1 MTEKAS
7 QPIVELIGDCLHW
20 LSGAT
25 AALFYKGEG
34 QAFEFSLPKAYRDW
48 AENPQTDTN
57 FQSSLLA
64 QLHYSAET
72 LQKSLVKASQNRPP
86 QRADFQAFMQAFE
99 DFMARLHPLEGHAIL
114 SEQGIDALTGFKT
127 APSME
132 AEFKKELDRRARRG
146 SPFSIAMMRID
157 GKTTGEELNFQ
168 LQSISTS
175 MRRCMR
181 SFDDIYRTGEKDF
194 VAGLKH
200 SDLAGGFRFIERVK
214 DDLKILGVDLTFSA
228 CVAEPDPSDE
238 LKEFLENMEYD
249 LARAAASGK
258 GEAVRFEDVSP
269 LQRFVKSLKN
279 T

>member
-7 QPIVELIGDCLHW
+7 QPLIELIGDCLHW
-20 LSGAT
+20 LNHAT
-25 AALFYKGEG
+25 TALFYKGEG
-34 QAFEFSLPKAYRDW
+34 EAFEFTTPKAYRDW
-48 AENPQTDTN
+48 AENSSTEVN

-72 LQKSLVKASQNRPP
+72 LQKTLIQASQNRPP
-86 QRADFQAFMQAFE
+86 KRNDFQSFMQAYE
-99 DFMARLHPLEGHAIL
+99 DFMSRLHQLEGQAIL

-127 APSME
+127 APSMQ

-157 GKTTGEELNFQ
+157 GSPSGDELNFK
-168 LQSISTS
+168 LQSISTA

-200 SDLAGGFRFIERVK
+200 SDVAGGLRFVERVR
-214 DDLKILGVDLTFSA
+214 DDLKLLGVDLTFAA
-228 CVAEPDPSDE
+228 CVAEPDPSDD
-238 LKEFLENMEYD
+238 LKEFLTNMEHD
-249 LARAAASGK
+249 LTRAAASGK
-258 GEAVRFEDVSP
+258 GQAVRFEE
-269 LQRFVKSLKN
+269 SLKN